1 MSDVVL
7 CVWFSNFLPHFLSHS
22 VLVYRLPS
30 VKPLPLHFFVQA
42 LAVMLLRS
50 RNCRKL
56 LAWIAVRCP
65 FLSSVP
71 R

>member
-1 MSDVVL
+1 MPDVVL
-7 CVWFSNFLPHFLSHS
+7 CVWFSDFLPRVLSLS
-22 VLVYRLPS
+22 VLVYRLLS
-30 VKPLPLHFFVQA
+30 VKPLPVRFFVQA

-50 RNCRKL
+50 HNCRKL
-56 LAWIAVRCP
+56 LAWSTVRCP